1 MSETPLLIAIDHES
15 DGELFV
21 IMVIDFTV
29 GQIRKSSDAMIES
42 EAHEF
47 FVNLG
52 EAAPV
57 IAKRFETA
65 RQNKGKV

>member
-1 MSETPLLIAIDHES
+1 MSETPLLIAIDHEN

-21 IMVIDFTV
+21 IMVVDFTV
-29 GQIRKSSDAMIES
+29 GQVRKSSEALTEK

-47 FVNLG
+47 FEKLG
-52 EAAPV
+52 EAASI
-57 IAKRFETA
+57 IAKRFQSA